1 VGSSSNDGIDKTKET
16 GYSCNN
22 DGVSKSEE
30 TGCTSIDVSID
41 KSKEA
46 GRSSVSFK
54 CNYDKRKF
62 CVAVDLN
69 VTETESDTN
78 TETHEQK
85 DKIPQMYAMSSDL
98 GHFPVNSKNGMKFQ
112 VLMVECMKLRAF
124 WYMAP
129 CSLIEVHQHFRSA
142 YFLRHQ
148 VDAGGSM
155 HL

>member
-1 VGSSSNDGIDKTKET
+1 VVTKKEKLKRKKKCFQIYQSHICFLKNDVDKTEEVGSSSNDGIDKTKET

-41 KSKEA
+41 KSKET
-46 GRSSVSFK
+46 GSSSMSFK

-78 TETHEQK
+78 R
-85 DKIPQMYAMSSDL
+85 
-98 GHFPVNSKNGMKFQ
+98 NS
-112 VLMVECMKLRAF
+112 
-124 WYMAP
+124 
-129 CSLIEVHQHFRSA
+129 
-142 YFLRHQ
+142 
-148 VDAGGSM
+148 
-155 HL
+155 